1 MGLSGLLC
9 QKAGKTRWDPPR
21 KKKTAINPE
30 DPGIRPKN
38 PGLYLQSYDLG
49 MGCFDHQSYENREGI
64 KTII

>member
-1 MGLSGLLC
+1 MGPP
-9 QKAGKTRWDPPR
+9 QK

-64 KTII
+64 NTII